1 MVYTLF
7 SLMFKVFFV
16 AAAAYL
22 LRRRG
27 ALTAQDQKSVTNV
40 LMRFVVYFTV
50 IMSSQQDF
58 SLKAA
63 KAILVTAI
71 YAVLFFAVFIPAS
84 IFLSRRLKLEEAKRR
99 VFVCS
104 LVFCNITFIGYPILQ
119 ELYGNIGLLCAIVF
133 SMIYNVVFYSWGM
146 FYLGEN

>member
-84 IFLSRRLKLEEAKRR
+84 IFLSRRL
-99 VFVCS
+99 
-104 LVFCNITFIGYPILQ
+104 
-119 ELYGNIGLLCAIVF
+119 
-133 SMIYNVVFYSWGM
+133 
-146 FYLGEN
+146 

>member
-27 ALTAQDQKSVTNV
+27 ALTEQDQKSVTNV

-58 SLKAA
+58 PWRRPRRSWSR
-63 KAILVTAI
+63 
-71 YAVLFFAVFIPAS
+71 PS
-84 IFLSRRLKLEEAKRR
+84 MRSCSSRSLSRRP
-99 VFVCS
+99 S
-104 LVFCNITFIGYPILQ
+104 
-119 ELYGNIGLLCAIVF
+119 F
-133 SMIYNVVFYSWGM
+133 SAAG
-146 FYLGEN
+146 

>member
-27 ALTAQDQKSVTNV
+27 ALTEQDQKSVTNV

-50 IMSSQQDF
+50 IMSAGFFPGGGQGDPGHGHLCGPVLRGLYPGVHLSQPPAEAGGGEAEGFCLLPGVLQHHLHRLSDF
-58 SLKAA
+58 
-63 KAILVTAI
+63 TG
-71 YAVLFFAVFIPAS
+71 AVWEYWPAVRHCVQHD
-84 IFLSRRLKLEEAKRR
+84 L
-99 VFVCS
+99 
-104 LVFCNITFIGYPILQ
+104 
-119 ELYGNIGLLCAIVF
+119 
-133 SMIYNVVFYSWGM
+133 
-146 FYLGEN
+146 

>member
-27 ALTAQDQKSVTNV
+27 ALTEQDQKSVTNV

-58 SLKAA
+58 SLEAA

-71 YAVLFFAVFIPAS
+71 YAILFFAVFIPAS
-84 IFLSRRLKLEEAKRR
+84 IFLSRWLKLEEAKRR
-99 VFVCS
+99 VLSVPWCS
-104 LVFCNITFIGYPILQ
+104 ATSPSSAIRFCRSYTGISACCAP
-119 ELYGNIGLLCAIVF
+119 LCSA
-133 SMIYNVVFYSWGM
+133 
-146 FYLGEN
+146 

>member
-40 LMRFVVYFTV
+40 
-50 IMSSQQDF
+50 
-58 SLKAA
+58 
-63 KAILVTAI
+63 
-71 YAVLFFAVFIPAS
+71 
-84 IFLSRRLKLEEAKRR
+84 
-99 VFVCS
+99 
-104 LVFCNITFIGYPILQ
+104 
-119 ELYGNIGLLCAIVF
+119 
-133 SMIYNVVFYSWGM
+133 
-146 FYLGEN
+146 

>member
-99 VFVCS
+99 IFVCS
-104 LVFCNITFIGYPILQ
+104 LVSATSPLSAIRFYRSCTGISACCAP
-119 ELYGNIGLLCAIVF
+119 LCSA
-133 SMIYNVVFYSWGM
+133 
-146 FYLGEN
+146 

>member
-27 ALTAQDQKSVTNV
+27 ALTEQDQKSVTNV

-58 SLKAA
+58 SLEAA

-84 IFLSRRLKLEEAKRR
+84 IFLSRRLKLEEAEAEG
-99 VFVCS
+99 
-104 LVFCNITFIGYPILQ
+104 FCLLPGVLQ
-119 ELYGNIGLLCAIVF
+119 HHLHRLSDFTGAVWEYWPAVRHCVQHDL
-133 SMIYNVVFYSWGM
+133 
-146 FYLGEN
+146 

>member
-84 IFLSRRLKLEEAKRR
+84 IFLSRRLKLED
-99 VFVCS
+99 
-104 LVFCNITFIGYPILQ
+104 FCLFPGVLQ
-119 ELYGNIGLLCAIVF
+119 HHLYRLSDFTGAVREYRPAVRHCVQHDL
-133 SMIYNVVFYSWGM
+133 
-146 FYLGEN
+146 

>member
-16 AAAAYL
+16 AAAPIFCAE
-22 LRRRG
+22 G

-71 YAVLFFAVFIPAS
+71 YAVLFLRS
-84 IFLSRRLKLEEAKRR
+84 LSRRP
-99 VFVCS
+99 S
-104 LVFCNITFIGYPILQ
+104 
-119 ELYGNIGLLCAIVF
+119 F
-133 SMIYNVVFYSWGM
+133 SAAG
-146 FYLGEN
+146 

>member
-40 LMRFVVYFTV
+40 LMRL
-50 IMSSQQDF
+50 
-58 SLKAA
+58 SL
-63 KAILVTAI
+63 IHISEPTRP
-71 YAVLFFAVFIPAS
+71 Y
-84 IFLSRRLKLEEAKRR
+84 
-99 VFVCS
+99 
-104 LVFCNITFIGYPILQ
+104 
-119 ELYGNIGLLCAIVF
+119 
-133 SMIYNVVFYSWGM
+133 
-146 FYLGEN
+146 

>member
-27 ALTAQDQKSVTNV
+27 ALTEQDQKSVTNV

-58 SLKAA
+58 SLEAA
-63 KAILVTAI
+63 
-71 YAVLFFAVFIPAS
+71 
-84 IFLSRRLKLEEAKRR
+84 
-99 VFVCS
+99 
-104 LVFCNITFIGYPILQ
+104 
-119 ELYGNIGLLCAIVF
+119 
-133 SMIYNVVFYSWGM
+133 
-146 FYLGEN
+146 

>member
-1 MVYTLF
+1 MVYRLF

-63 KAILVTAI
+63 KAAI
-71 YAVLFFAVFIPAS
+71 FSESVDKAVSVD
-84 IFLSRRLKLEEAKRR
+84 
-99 VFVCS
+99 
-104 LVFCNITFIGYPILQ
+104 GGGLQ
-119 ELYGNIGLLCAIVF
+119 ADYHIAELHGTECRHDPL
-133 SMIYNVVFYSWGM
+133 
-146 FYLGEN
+146 

>member
-27 ALTAQDQKSVTNV
+27 ALTEQDQKSVTNV

-58 SLKAA
+58 SLEAA

-71 YAVLFFAVFIPAS
+71 YAVLFFAVFFGVHLSQPPAEAGGGEAEG
-84 IFLSRRLKLEEAKRR
+84 FCLLPGVLQHHLHRLSDFTGAVWEYWPAVRHCVQHDL
-99 VFVCS
+99 
-104 LVFCNITFIGYPILQ
+104 
-119 ELYGNIGLLCAIVF
+119 
-133 SMIYNVVFYSWGM
+133 
-146 FYLGEN
+146 

>member
-27 ALTAQDQKSVTNV
+27 ALTEQDQKSVTNV

-58 SLKAA
+58 SLEAA

-84 IFLSRRLKLEEAKRR
+84 IFLSRRLKLEEAKRKVLKHHLHR
-99 VFVCS
+99 LSDFTGAVWEYWPAVRHCVQHD
-104 LVFCNITFIGYPILQ
+104 L
-119 ELYGNIGLLCAIVF
+119 
-133 SMIYNVVFYSWGM
+133 
-146 FYLGEN
+146 